1 MTTPNEPGDPGQA
14 KPFEPMPAAPALN
27 EQELAPAVPVN
38 RPKSVDNAWMLWMVG
53 AAISLLSLI
62 FIFTVDADAIADQAR
77 KTLEGQGKTPTQ
89 KEIDDAA
96 NIFKITGV
104 IFSLIFIG
112 LFVLF
117 AYKMRAG
124 RNWARITLTVLGA
137 LSVVST
143 LFGLSSASG
152 LHLVVALIQMVL
164 ILVAVY
170 FMYRPDANQYFAAG
184 KVRR

>member
-1 MTTPNEPGDPGQA
+1 M
-14 KPFEPMPAAPALN
+14 
-27 EQELAPAVPVN
+27 
-38 RPKSVDNAWMLWMVG
+38 
-53 AAISLLSLI
+53 
-62 FIFTVDADAIADQAR
+62 
-77 KTLEGQGKTPTQ
+77 
-89 KEIDDAA
+89 
-96 NIFKITGV
+96 

-152 LHLVVALIQMVL
+152 LHLVIALIQMVL
-164 ILVAVY
+164 ILVAIY
-170 FMYRPDANQYFAAG
+170 FMYRPESNQYYAAN

>member
-1 MTTPNEPGDPGQA
+1 
-14 KPFEPMPAAPALN
+14 MPAAPALN
-27 EQELAPAVPVN
+27 EQELAPAVPAE
-38 RPKSVDNAWMLWMVG
+38 RPKSVDNAWMLWMIG
-53 AAISLLSLI
+53 AGISLLSLI
-62 FIFTVDADAIADQAR
+62 FIFTVDADAITDQAR
-77 KTLEGQGKTPTQ
+77 KTLENQNKSFTQ
-89 KEIDDAA
+89 QDVDDAA
-96 NIFKITGV
+96 SLFKITGV

-117 AYKMRAG
+117 AYKMRAA

-170 FMYRPDANQYFAAG
+170 FMYRPDANQYFAAR
-184 KVRR
+184 KARR